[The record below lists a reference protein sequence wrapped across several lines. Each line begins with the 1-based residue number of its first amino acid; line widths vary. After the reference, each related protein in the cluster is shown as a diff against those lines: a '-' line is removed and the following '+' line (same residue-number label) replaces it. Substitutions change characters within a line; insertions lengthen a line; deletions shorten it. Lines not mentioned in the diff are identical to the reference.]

1 MQKMFKEDIEKME
14 KNVLIFC
21 GYAGV
26 ITSIIVIFHSM
37 GLL

>member
-1 MQKMFKEDIEKME
+1 MKKTFKEDIEKME

-26 ITSIIVIFHSM
+26 MTSIIVIFHSL